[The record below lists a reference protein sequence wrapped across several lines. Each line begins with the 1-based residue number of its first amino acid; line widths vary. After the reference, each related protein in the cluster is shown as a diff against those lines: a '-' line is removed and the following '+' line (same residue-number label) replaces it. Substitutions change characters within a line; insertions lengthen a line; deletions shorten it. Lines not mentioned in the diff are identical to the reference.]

1 MSDQT
6 TTSMPPE
13 PLSFPESE
21 LLIDCYRL
29 MQRIRLV
36 EERLSKLFADGV
48 IPGFIHLSI
57 GQESVPVGISRH
69 LSDSDTIAVTH
80 RGHGQALAKGMHL
93 TPFFAE
99 MMGKKGGI
107 CKGRGGSMHI
117 ADASIGMLGANGI
130 VGGGLSIAT
139 GSALAHKLDDA
150 GHIAV
155 AYFGDGALAEGVF
168 HECLN
173 LSALWSLPCL
183 FVCENNGW
191 GEFSRTDLQFRGNL
205 KKMSKA
211 FGVPYQFVDGIDVG
225 AVTDAASEI
234 VTAMRTKAQP
244 HVLEC
249 KVERFHGH
257 FEGDPQKYR
266 DASELASLD
275 ERDPIIY
282 LRNKLIN
289 SGIAQAILDDIESRL
304 LLEIDEAVAQATA
317 GPAPDFDEARQEVYA
332 R

>member
-1 MSDQT
+1 MT
-6 TTSMPPE
+6 PE
-13 PLSFPESE
+13 PLSFSESE

-36 EERLSKLFADGV
+36 EQRLSSLFADGA

-69 LSDSDTIAVTH
+69 LTNTDTIAITH
-80 RGHGQALAKGMHL
+80 RGHGHALAKGMEL
-93 TPFFAE
+93 APFFAE
-99 MMGKKGGI
+99 MMGKQDGV

-130 VGGGLSIAT
+130 VGGGLPIST
-139 GSALAHKLDDA
+139 GSALAHKLD
-150 GHIAV
+150 GKENIAV

-173 LSALWSLPCL
+173 LAALWSLPCL

-225 AVTDAASEI
+225 QVTEAAGDI
-234 VTAMRTKAQP
+234 VASMRTKAQP
-244 HVLEC
+244 YMLEC

-257 FEGDPQKYR
+257 FEGDAQKYR
-266 DASELASLD
+266 DESELAELAK
-275 ERDPIIY
+275 RDPIIY
-282 LRNKLIN
+282 LRDRLTG
-289 SGIAQAILDDIESRL
+289 SGIAQAIFDDIEARL
-304 LLEIDEAVAQATA
+304 LVEIDTALAIAEASAT
-317 GPAPDFDEARQEVYA
+317 PDFADAMLDVYA
-332 R
+332 Q

>member
-1 MSDQT
+1 MNDE
-6 TTSMPPE
+6 TSKTLPPE
-13 PLSFPESE
+13 PLSFSESE

-36 EERLSKLFADGV
+36 EQRLSSLFADGA

-69 LSDSDTIAVTH
+69 LTNTDTIAITH
-80 RGHGQALAKGMHL
+80 RGHGHALAKGMEL
-93 TPFFAE
+93 APFFAE
-99 MMGKKGGI
+99 MMGKQDGV

-130 VGGGLSIAT
+130 VGGGLPIST
-139 GSALAHKLDDA
+139 GSALAHKLD
-150 GHIAV
+150 GKGNIAV

-173 LSALWSLPCL
+173 VAALWSLPCL

-225 AVTDAASEI
+225 QVTEAAGEI
-234 VTAMRTKAQP
+234 VASMRAKAQP
-244 HVLEC
+244 YMLEC

-266 DASELASLD
+266 DESELAELAK
-275 ERDPIIY
+275 RDPIIY
-282 LRNKLIN
+282 LRDRLTG
-289 SGIAQAILDDIESRL
+289 SGIAQAILDDIEARL
-304 LLEIDEAVAQATA
+304 LVEIDTALASAEASA
-317 GPAPDFDEARQEVYA
+317 APDFADAMLDVYA
-332 R
+332 

>member
-1 MSDQT
+1 MSDET
-6 TTSMPPE
+6 STSMPPE
-13 PLSFPESE
+13 PLSFSESE

-29 MQRIRLV
+29 MQRIRMV
-36 EERLSKLFADGV
+36 EERLSSLFADGS

-80 RGHGQALAKGMHL
+80 RGHGHALAKGMEL
-93 TPFFAE
+93 APFFAE
-99 MMGKKGGI
+99 MMGKQNGI

-139 GSALAHKLDDA
+139 GSALAHKLDDS
-150 GHIAV
+150 GNIGV

-205 KKMSKA
+205 KKLAKA
-211 FGVPYQFVDGIDVG
+211 FGVPYQYVDGIDVG
-225 AVTDAASEI
+225 AVTDAAGDI
-234 VTAMRTKAQP
+234 VSAMRNKAQP
-244 HVLEC
+244 YVLEC

-266 DASELASLD
+266 DESDLATLA

-282 LRNKLIN
+282 LRDKLIR
-289 SGIAQAILDDIESRL
+289 SGIAQPIFDDIVARL
-304 LLEIDEAVAQATA
+304 ALEIDDAVERATA
-317 GPAPDFDEARQEVYA
+317 GPAPDFADARLAVYA
-332 R
+332 S

>member
-1 MSDQT
+1 MSDET
-6 TTSMPPE
+6 PISMPPE
-13 PLSFPESE
+13 PLSFSESE

-36 EERLSKLFADGV
+36 EQRLSSLFADGA

-57 GQESVPVGISRH
+57 GQESVPVGICRH
-69 LSDSDTIAVTH
+69 LTDSDTIAVTH
-80 RGHGQALAKGMHL
+80 RGHGHALAKGMAL

-99 MMGKKGGI
+99 MMGKQNGI
-107 CKGRGGSMHI
+107 CKGRAGSMHI

-139 GSALAHKLDDA
+139 GSALAHKLDA
-150 GHIAV
+150 SGNIAV
-155 AYFGDGALAEGVF
+155 AYFGDGALAEGIF

-205 KKMSKA
+205 KRLAKA
-211 FGVPYQFVDGIDVG
+211 FGVPYRYVDGIDVG
-225 AVTDAASEI
+225 AVTDAAADVVNALRS
-234 VTAMRTKAQP
+234 KPQP
-244 HVLEC
+244 YILEF

-266 DASELASLD
+266 DESDLATLA

-282 LRNKLIN
+282 LRNKLIG
-289 SGIAQAILDDIESRL
+289 SGIAQVIFDDIEARL
-304 LLEIDEAVAQATA
+304 TLEIDDAVERARA
-317 GPAPDFDEARQEVYA
+317 GPEPDFADARLAVYA
-332 R
+332 S

>member
-1 MSDQT
+1 MNDE
-6 TTSMPPE
+6 TSKTLPPE
-13 PLSFPESE
+13 PLSFSESE

-36 EERLSKLFADGV
+36 EQRLSSLFADGA

-69 LSDSDTIAVTH
+69 LTNTDTIAITH
-80 RGHGQALAKGMHL
+80 RGHGHALAKGMEL
-93 TPFFAE
+93 APFFAE
-99 MMGKKGGI
+99 MMGKQDGV

-130 VGGGLSIAT
+130 VGGGLPIST
-139 GSALAHKLDDA
+139 GSALAHKLD
-150 GHIAV
+150 GKGNIAV

-173 LSALWSLPCL
+173 LAALWSLPCL

-205 KKMSKA
+205 KKISKA

-225 AVTDAASEI
+225 QVTEAAGDI
-234 VTAMRTKAQP
+234 VASMRTKAQP
-244 HVLEC
+244 YMLEC

-266 DASELASLD
+266 DESELAELAK
-275 ERDPIIY
+275 RDPIIY
-282 LRNKLIN
+282 LRDRLTG
-289 SGIAQAILDDIESRL
+289 SGIAQAIFDDIEARL
-304 LLEIDEAVAQATA
+304 LVEIDTALARAEASA
-317 GPAPDFDEARQEVYA
+317 APDFADAMLDVYA
-332 R
+332 

>member
-1 MSDQT
+1 MNDET
-6 TTSMPPE
+6 PKTLPPE
-13 PLSFPESE
+13 PLSFSESE

-36 EERLSKLFADGV
+36 EERLSSLFADGA

-69 LSDSDTIAVTH
+69 LTNTDTIAITH
-80 RGHGQALAKGMHL
+80 RGHGHALAKGMEL
-93 TPFFAE
+93 APFFAE
-99 MMGKKGGI
+99 MMGKQDGV

-130 VGGGLSIAT
+130 VGGGLPIST
-139 GSALAHKLDDA
+139 GSALAHKLD
-150 GHIAV
+150 GKGNIAV

-173 LSALWSLPCL
+173 LAALWSLPCL

-205 KKMSKA
+205 KKISKA
-211 FGVPYQFVDGIDVG
+211 FGVPYQFVDGIDVSQ
-225 AVTDAASEI
+225 VTEAAGDI
-234 VTAMRTKAQP
+234 VASMRTKAQP
-244 HVLEC
+244 YMLEC

-257 FEGDPQKYR
+257 FEGDAQKYR
-266 DASELASLD
+266 DESELAELTK
-275 ERDPIIY
+275 RDPIIY
-282 LRNKLIN
+282 LRDRLTG
-289 SGIAQAILDDIESRL
+289 SGIAQAIFDDIEARL
-304 LLEIDEAVAQATA
+304 LVEIDTALASAEASA
-317 GPAPDFDEARQEVYA
+317 APDFADAMLDVYA
-332 R
+332 

>member
-1 MSDQT
+1 MMNDE
-6 TTSMPPE
+6 TSKTLPPE
-13 PLSFPESE
+13 PLSFSESE

-36 EERLSKLFADGV
+36 EQRLSSLFADGA

-69 LSDSDTIAVTH
+69 LTNTDTIAITH
-80 RGHGQALAKGMHL
+80 RGHGHALAKGMEL
-93 TPFFAE
+93 APFFAE
-99 MMGKKGGI
+99 MMGKQDGV

-130 VGGGLSIAT
+130 VGGGLPIST
-139 GSALAHKLDDA
+139 GSALAHKLD
-150 GHIAV
+150 GKGNIAV

-173 LSALWSLPCL
+173 VAALWSLPCL

-225 AVTDAASEI
+225 QVTEAAGEI
-234 VTAMRTKAQP
+234 VASMRTKAQP
-244 HVLEC
+244 YMLEC

-266 DASELASLD
+266 DESELAELAK
-275 ERDPIIY
+275 RDPIIY
-282 LRNKLIN
+282 LRDRLTG
-289 SGIAQAILDDIESRL
+289 SGIAQAILDDIEARL
-304 LLEIDEAVAQATA
+304 LVEIDTALASAEASA
-317 GPAPDFDEARQEVYA
+317 APDFADAMLDVYA
-332 R
+332 